1 MSFVVTALQLN
12 LRSAP
17 DPGKR
22 NNIIVT
28 LAQGT
33 RVDKVADAARP
44 GWWEVET
51 SPTGVTL
58 RGFINSSFVA
68 DEQDVEHHDIVGTA
82 GGLAAAELAPSAS
95 AKRAGAGGRAAP
107 LGEAG
112 QPGPPSSHPDGPVA
126 GIHAVVDWL
135 GVGDPDHLRW
145 QRQGSTTFCNVYAY
159 DLARACGA
167 YLPRVWWSD
176 GALARIRNG
185 EKVQT
190 LYADTVFEKTA
201 NSIFDWFQE
210 HGATFGWTRSFD
222 PDEFQIAV
230 NSGRIGIINAQRV
243 KLDSPGHI
251 QGTLPEMG
259 QRQAKR
265 DTHGRVTLP
274 LQSNAGVTNF
284 DSGFMGSTQW
294 WTAAKFRQA
303 AFWHHAVA

>member
-1 MSFVVTALQLN
+1 MSFVVTAPQLN

-17 DPGKR
+17 NPGTRK
-22 NNIIVT
+22 NIIVT

-33 RVDKVADAARP
+33 RVEKVGDAARP

-51 SPTGVTL
+51 SVAGAIL
-58 RGFINSSFVA
+58 RGFVNSSFLA
-68 DEQDVEHHDIVGTA
+68 DEHDVEHHDVVGA
-82 GGLAAAELAPSAS
+82 VDGLPAAELAPSAS
-95 AKRAGAGGRAAP
+95 AKRAGTGGRAAP

-135 GVGDPDHLRW
+135 GVGDQTHVRW
-145 QRQGSTTFCNVYAY
+145 QRTGSTTFCNVYAY

-185 EKVQT
+185 EKVAP

-210 HGATFGWTRSFD
+210 HGATFGWTRSFEL
-222 PDEFQIAV
+222 DEFQDAV

-251 QGTLPEMG
+251 QGILPEMG
-259 QRQAKR
+259 QREAKR
-265 DTHGRVTLP
+265 DGHGKVTLP

-284 DSGFMGSTQW
+284 DAGFMGSTQW